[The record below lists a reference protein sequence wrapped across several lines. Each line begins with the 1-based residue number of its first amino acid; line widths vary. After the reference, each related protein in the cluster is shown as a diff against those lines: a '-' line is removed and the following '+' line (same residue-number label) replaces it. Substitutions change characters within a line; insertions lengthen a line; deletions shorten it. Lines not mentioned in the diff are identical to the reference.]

1 LKNVSGTGLF
11 RFFPDRFQ
19 NFRLATRRMGTI
31 VMVGRN
37 LELVLIIS
45 AMSLSIASCGYHFS
59 GEGQGP
65 KPGLTCIAIP
75 VFENKTSE
83 PNAGAIFAGALR
95 ERFMHAGTMKV
106 VPVED
111 AQAVFKGTV
120 KSIAIQAI
128 AHHPVNVVSNR
139 YTVEN
144 RLFIT
149 LDIRCEEK
157 ETHKVLWSDPA
168 FSYSKVYQIDNPQE
182 PDPIT
187 GFENRQA
194 AIKYLAE
201 EMSTRIHDRF
211 LSNF

>member
-1 LKNVSGTGLF
+1 MVRGNLK
-11 RFFPDRFQ
+11 
-19 NFRLATRRMGTI
+19 
-31 VMVGRN
+31 
-37 LELVLIIS
+37 LVLVTS
-45 AMSLSIASCGYHFS
+45 AMSLFLASCGYHFS

-65 KPGLTCIAIP
+65 KPGLVRIAIP

-95 ERFMHAGTMKV
+95 EEFMRKGSMQV
-106 VPVED
+106 VSVED

-120 KSIAIQAI
+120 KNIQIQAV
-128 AHHPVNVVSNR
+128 AHNPVSAVSNR
-139 YTVEN
+139 ITVEN

-157 ETHKVLWSDPA
+157 ETHKVLWRDPA
-168 FSYSKVYQIDNPQE
+168 FRYFKVYLLSDNPME
-182 PDPIT
+182 PIT
-187 GFENRQA
+187 GFENREA
-194 AIKYLAE
+194 ALRFLAQ